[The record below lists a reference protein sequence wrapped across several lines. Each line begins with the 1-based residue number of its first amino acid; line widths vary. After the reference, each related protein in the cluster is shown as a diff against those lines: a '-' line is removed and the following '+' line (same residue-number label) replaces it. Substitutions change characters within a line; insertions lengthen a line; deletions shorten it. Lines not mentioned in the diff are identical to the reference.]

1 VTGADAAKLYQ
12 AIRLLVRH
20 RPPTAK
26 AHPHE
31 HPRSRRLPHPES
43 FCAAMGI
50 SRPTLQRRI
59 AEGSLPV
66 LRVGT
71 AVLIAKST
79 VAGRR
84 KPGRKP
90 VLRGARR

>member
-1 VTGADAAKLYQ
+1 MNTLDLDEY
-12 AIRLLVRH
+12 L
-20 RPPTAK
+20 T
-26 AHPHE
+26 
-31 HPRSRRLPHPES
+31 PES

-66 LRVGT
+66 IRIGT

-79 VAGRR
+79 VVGRR
-84 KPGRKP
+84 KAGRKP
-90 VLRGARR
+90 SASGGSNRHSQ